1 MTDCIL
7 EMPSGNDRRIG
18 AELEPTTNESDTVH
32 RTRTLLASVV
42 RRFADTWDE
51 TGAPP
56 DLAEYL
62 PDAPGLRRM
71 CLIELI
77 KVDLEYRWLRYDHP
91 KRLAQY
97 CAEYAELSTGP
108 TPPDLAYEEFH
119 VRRRSGRDQDPGTQ
133 PTEVATTAS
142 TLSDI
147 NYRSTLIAP
156 PRSLE
161 ALNGISA
168 GASVDDFDLLVGLGS
183 GAFARVFLAR
193 QRSMQR
199 LVAVKIS
206 YNRGTEP
213 ETLAQ
218 LDHEY
223 IVRVFDHRLIE
234 NGELKL
240 MYMQYL
246 PGGTLLGV
254 LNLVRA
260 RSPDLRSG
268 ALLLDAVDQAI
279 QDRGGIVPS
288 ETGIR
293 GDITGYS
300 WPETVAWLGSR
311 LAEALDYAARSG
323 VLHRDIKPANVL
335 LTAEGIPK
343 LADFNVSFSNH
354 VAGANPMAYFGGSLA
369 YMSPEQLAACH
380 PELPTTAED
389 LDLRSDIYA
398 LGVMLWELL
407 TGRRPFDD
415 EPLAGESETSL
426 ARMLELR
433 QQDIE
438 PRYLSELPPDCPPTL
453 RRVLLKCLA
462 PQRDNRWSSGA
473 ELAQQFE
480 LCLDRRARDLVDP
493 QGSSLRSKVGPWS
506 LGAIVTLASTTGGFL
521 GVLYGNVHNRA
532 LIEAW
537 IPDDQRQSLRAI
549 NPVLELI
556 IPLLVLIVT
565 NYLCRRVFLVVWRG
579 LRKGRMFTPE
589 MLALARRDTLS
600 VGDRVAWVAFAGWS
614 VGAIVTA
621 LALHSD
627 TDLPLGQVVHLSAS
641 LLVCGAIAVAYP
653 FFLVTLFVVRVI
665 YPRLLLH
672 GTTPEDHDNLRALS
686 RRSTRYLAVAASI
699 PLIGVIH
706 GLMFLKPEE
715 AALVTDSIRWLA
727 IAGVFGFIGNY
738 WLHRKLEDDLQAFQR
753 TLSGSSRQNQR

>member
-1 MTDCIL
+1 M
-7 EMPSGNDRRIG
+7 
-18 AELEPTTNESDTVH
+18 NESDAVH
-32 RTRTLLASVV
+32 RTRLVLASVV
-42 RRFADTWDE
+42 TEFADTWDK
-51 TGAPP
+51 TGQPP
-56 DLAEYL
+56 NLAEYL
-62 PDAPGLRRM
+62 PDTPGLRRM

-77 KVDLEYRWLRYDHP
+77 KVDLEYRWLRYNHP

-97 CAEYAELSTGP
+97 RAEYAELRTGP

-119 VRRRSGRDQDPGTQ
+119 VRRRSGRDQDRDDQ
-133 PTEVATTAS
+133 PTEMEATATVWS
-142 TLSDI
+142 EID
-147 NYRSTLIAP
+147 YRSTLIAP
-156 PRSLE
+156 PRAQE
-161 ALNGISA
+161 ALDGVRV
-168 GASVDDFDLLVGLGS
+168 GTSVDDFDLLVGLGS

-223 IVRVFDHRLIE
+223 IVRVFDHRLIRD
-234 NGELKL
+234 GELKL

-254 LNLVRA
+254 LNLVRS
-260 RSPDLRSG
+260 RSSNGRTG

-279 QDRGGIVPS
+279 EDTGGIIPNDS
-288 ETGIR
+288 DTR
-293 GDITGYS
+293 SDIISYS

-311 LAEALDYAARSG
+311 LAEALDYAARTG

-335 LTAEGIPK
+335 LTAEGVPK
-343 LADFNVSFSNH
+343 LADFNVSFSHH
-354 VAGANPMAYFGGSLA
+354 VAGTNPMAYFGGSLA

-380 PELPTTAED
+380 PELPTTAGD
-389 LDLRSDIYA
+389 LDVRSDIYA

-415 EPLAGESETSL
+415 EPQAGESETSL
-426 ARMLELR
+426 GRMLELR
-433 QQDIE
+433 KNDIE
-438 PRYLSELPPDCPPTL
+438 ARYLSELPSDCPPTL
-453 RRVLLKCLA
+453 RRALLKCLA
-462 PQRDNRWSSGA
+462 PQRDNRWSTGT
-473 ELAQQFE
+473 EVAQQFE

-493 QGSSLRSKVGPWS
+493 QRGSLRSKVGPWS
-506 LGAIVTLASTTGGFL
+506 LAAIVTLASSTGGML

-537 IPDDQRQSLRAI
+537 IPDDQRESLRGI

-556 IPLLVLIVT
+556 VPLLVLVVT

-579 LRKGRMFTPE
+579 LRKGRTFTPE
-589 MLALARRDTLS
+589 MLALARRDSLT
-600 VGDRVAWVAFAGWS
+600 VGDRVAWVAFAGWAT
-614 VGAIVTA
+614 GAIVTA
-621 LALHSD
+621 FALRSG
-627 TDLPLGQVVHLSAS
+627 TDLAPAQVVHLSTS

-653 FFLVTLFVVRVI
+653 FFLVTLFVVRTI

-672 GTTPEDHDNLRALS
+672 GTTAADYDNLRALS

-699 PLIGVIH
+699 PLIGVVH

-715 AALVTDSIRWLA
+715 VPLVTESIRWLA

-738 WLHRKLEDDLQAFQR
+738 WLHRKLEDDLRAFQR
-753 TLSGSSRQNQR
+753 TVSGRSRGQTKRATTH

>member
-1 MTDCIL
+1 M
-7 EMPSGNDRRIG
+7 
-18 AELEPTTNESDTVH
+18 NESDAVH
-32 RTRTLLASVV
+32 RTRLMLASIVTD
-42 RRFADTWDE
+42 FADTWDK
-51 TGAPP
+51 TGEPP
-56 DLAEYL
+56 NLAEYL
-62 PDAPGLRRM
+62 PGTPGLRRM

-77 KVDLEYRWLRYDHP
+77 KVDLEYRWLRYNHP
-91 KRLAQY
+91 KRLTQY
-97 CAEYAELSTGP
+97 RAEYAELRTGP

-119 VRRRSGRDQDPGTQ
+119 VRRRSGRDQDQDDQ
-133 PTEVATTAS
+133 PTEMDATATVWS
-142 TLSDI
+142 EID
-147 NYRSTLIAP
+147 YRSTLIAP
-156 PRSLE
+156 PRAQQ
-161 ALNGISA
+161 ALDGVRV
-168 GASVDDFDLLVGLGS
+168 GTSVDDFDLLVGLGS

-206 YNRGTEP
+206 YNRGAEP

-223 IVRVFDHRLIE
+223 IVRVFDHRLIRD
-234 NGELKL
+234 GELKL

-254 LNLVRA
+254 LNLVRS
-260 RSPDLRSG
+260 RSSDSRTG
-268 ALLLDAVDQAI
+268 ALLIDAVDQAI
-279 QDRGGIVPS
+279 EDTGGIIPNES
-288 ETGIR
+288 DTR
-293 GDITGYS
+293 SDIIGYS

-311 LAEALDYAARSG
+311 LAEALDYAARTG

-335 LTAEGIPK
+335 LTAEGVPK
-343 LADFNVSFSNH
+343 LADFNVSFSHH
-354 VAGANPMAYFGGSLA
+354 VAGTNPMAYFGGSLA

-380 PELPTTAED
+380 PELPTTAGD
-389 LDLRSDIYA
+389 LDVRSDIYA

-415 EPLAGESETSL
+415 EPQAGESETSL
-426 ARMLELR
+426 GRMLELR
-433 QQDIE
+433 KNDIE

-462 PQRDNRWSSGA
+462 PQRDNRWSTGT

-493 QGSSLRSKVGPWS
+493 QRGSLRSKVGPWS
-506 LGAIVTLASTTGGFL
+506 LAAIVTLASATGGML

-532 LIEAW
+532 LIDAW
-537 IPDDQRQSLRAI
+537 IPDDQRESLQGI

-556 IPLLVLIVT
+556 IPLLVLVVT

-579 LRKGRMFTPE
+579 LRKGRTFTPE
-589 MLALARRDTLS
+589 MLALARRDSLT
-600 VGDRVAWVAFAGWS
+600 VGDRVAWVAFAGWAT
-614 VGAIVTA
+614 GAMVTA
-621 LALHSD
+621 FALRNG
-627 TDLPLGQVVHLSAS
+627 TDLSPARVVHLSTS

-653 FFLVTLFVVRVI
+653 FFLVTLFVVRTI

-672 GTTPEDHDNLRALS
+672 GTTAADYDNLRALS

-699 PLIGVIH
+699 PLIGVVH
-706 GLMFLKPEE
+706 GLMFLEPEE
-715 AALVTDSIRWLA
+715 VTLVTESIRWLA

-738 WLHRKLEDDLQAFQR
+738 WLHRKLEDDLRAFQR
-753 TLSGSSRQNQR
+753 TVSGRSRGQTKRARNN

>member
-1 MTDCIL
+1 M
-7 EMPSGNDRRIG
+7 
-18 AELEPTTNESDTVH
+18 V
-32 RTRTLLASVV
+32 LASVV
-42 RRFADTWDE
+42 TEFAGTWDK
-51 TGAPP
+51 TGEPP
-56 DLAEYL
+56 NLAEYL
-62 PDAPGLRRM
+62 PDTPGLRRM

-77 KVDLEYRWLRYDHP
+77 KVDLEYRWLRYNHP

-97 CAEYAELSTGP
+97 RAGYAELRTGP

-119 VRRRSGRDQDPGTQ
+119 VRRRSGRDQDRDDQ
-133 PTEVATTAS
+133 PTEMKATATVWS
-142 TLSDI
+142 EID
-147 NYRSTLIAP
+147 YRSTLIAP
-156 PRSLE
+156 PRAQE
-161 ALNGISA
+161 ALDGVRV
-168 GASVDDFDLLVGLGS
+168 GTSVDDFDLLVGLGS

-223 IVRVFDHRLIE
+223 IVRVFDHRLIRD
-234 NGELKL
+234 GELKL

-254 LNLVRA
+254 LNLVRS
-260 RSPDLRSG
+260 RSSNGRTG

-279 QDRGGIVPS
+279 EDTGGIIPNDS
-288 ETGIR
+288 DTR
-293 GDITGYS
+293 SDIIGYS

-311 LAEALDYAARSG
+311 LAEALDYAARTG

-335 LTAEGIPK
+335 LTAEGVPK
-343 LADFNVSFSNH
+343 LADFNVSFSHH
-354 VAGANPMAYFGGSLA
+354 VAGTNPMAYFGGSLA

-380 PELPTTAED
+380 PELPTTAGD
-389 LDLRSDIYA
+389 LDVRSDIYA
-398 LGVMLWELL
+398 LGVMLWEQL

-415 EPLAGESETSL
+415 EPQAGESETSL
-426 ARMLELR
+426 GRMLELR
-433 QQDIE
+433 KNDIE
-438 PRYLSELPPDCPPTL
+438 ARYLSELPSDCPPTL
-453 RRVLLKCLA
+453 RRALLKCLA
-462 PQRDNRWSSGA
+462 PQRDNRWPTGT
-473 ELAQQFE
+473 EVAQQFE

-493 QGSSLRSKVGPWS
+493 QRGSLRSKVGPWS
-506 LGAIVTLASTTGGFL
+506 LAAIVTLASSTGGML

-537 IPDDQRQSLRAI
+537 IPDDQRESLRSI

-556 IPLLVLIVT
+556 VPLLVLVVT

-579 LRKGRMFTPE
+579 LRKGRTFSPE
-589 MLALARRDTLS
+589 MLALARRDSLT
-600 VGDRVAWVAFAGWS
+600 VGDRVAWVAFAGWAT
-614 VGAIVTA
+614 GAIVTA
-621 LALHSD
+621 FALRSG
-627 TDLPLGQVVHLSAS
+627 TDLAPAQVVHLSTS

-653 FFLVTLFVVRVI
+653 FFLVTLFVVRTI

-672 GTTPEDHDNLRALS
+672 GTTAADYDNLRALS

-699 PLIGVIH
+699 PLIGVVH

-715 AALVTDSIRWLA
+715 VPLVTESIRWLA

-738 WLHRKLEDDLQAFQR
+738 WLHRKLEEDLRAFQR
-753 TLSGSSRQNQR
+753 TVSGRSRGQTKRATTH